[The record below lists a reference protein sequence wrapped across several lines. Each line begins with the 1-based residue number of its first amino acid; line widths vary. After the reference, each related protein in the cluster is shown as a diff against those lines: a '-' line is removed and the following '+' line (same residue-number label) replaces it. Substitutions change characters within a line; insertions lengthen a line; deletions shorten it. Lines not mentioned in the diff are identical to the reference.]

1 MGRGGERGTSVDLT
15 KGWPSL
21 DSAMIQL
28 EQSVK
33 GITLR
38 TSQ

>member
-28 EQSVK
+28 RQTSK
-33 GITLR
+33 GLP
-38 TSQ
+38 